1 MILEHT
7 LLGRETAGALRARIN
22 VNHPFESTQRV
33 RPGGVVLMV
42 AMGGRLAS
50 IAMGA
55 VIDAGLRC
63 VLASTVND
71 ARDHIMRVAPR
82 VILAPGTLDRA
93 ERVAIAE
100 IAADANAALVTLP
113 AIIGEF
119 DIAHQLQRALATTSR
134 STRAVHESGLHYALG
149 DLDIDVDFE
158 EEAPITQRSP
168 ADELGVAPVSRYSR

>member
-1 MILEHT
+1 M
-7 LLGRETAGALRARIN
+7 
-22 VNHPFESTQRV
+22 NHPFESTQRV

-42 AMGGRLAS
+42 GMGGRLAS

-93 ERVAIAE
+93 ERVTLTE
-100 IAADANAALVTLP
+100 IARDANAALVMLP
-113 AIIGEF
+113 AVIGEF

-134 STRAVHESGLHYALG
+134 TAHESGLHYALG
-149 DLDIDVDFE
+149 ADLEIDVDIDFDD
-158 EEAPITQRSP
+158 EAPITQRSP
-168 ADELGVAPVSRYSR
+168 ADDLGVAPVSRYSR